1 MLGVNQ
7 GATSEISML
16 LANRSKCKPS
26 ASNAHTTNAP
36 PPKADPKTLA
46 LRAALNRH
54 EAHVLADPVSTR
66 HLADYVWHLEHAML
80 RAHRAFVGSRKGKR
94 D

>member
-1 MLGVNQ
+1 MSSAS
-7 GATSEISML
+7 ATTESAITML
-16 LANRSKCKPS
+16 LANRSKCKRS
-26 ASNAHTTNAP
+26 LDARAP
-36 PPKADPKTLA
+36 PTPKAEPPDPMTLA

-66 HLADYVWHLEHAML
+66 HLCDYVWHLEHAML
-80 RAHRAFVGSRKGKR
+80 RAHRAFVGTRKGKR